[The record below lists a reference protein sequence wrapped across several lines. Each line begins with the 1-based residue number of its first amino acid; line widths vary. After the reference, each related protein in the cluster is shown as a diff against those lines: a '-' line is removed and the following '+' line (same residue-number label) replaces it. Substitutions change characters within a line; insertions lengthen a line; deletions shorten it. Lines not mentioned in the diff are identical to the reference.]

1 MEENL
6 INAFFVADVVRHGT
20 LFVWQFLD
28 NQIEHI
34 EHASYHLYLVDML
47 MAHDVAYEMEDIENA
62 LVFVGG
68 KAEAICMAYK
78 LLVHH
83 LYRNFRKERQIRF
96 YADKLNVST
105 VYLSRLVKEISG
117 TTVNDHATSL
127 VYKEI
132 CNLLTHSDM
141 TIGEI
146 ADYLNFSDQSALSKF
161 HSLRPALLAH

>member
-47 MAHDVAYEMEDIENA
+47 MAHDVADEMEDIENA

-68 KAEAICMAYK
+68 KAEDHDDGGSEGDI
-78 LLVHH
+78 
-83 LYRNFRKERQIRF
+83 EI
-96 YADKLNVST
+96 DESE
-105 VYLSRLVKEISG
+105 VY
-117 TTVNDHATSL
+117 
-127 VYKEI
+127 
-132 CNLLTHSDM
+132 
-141 TIGEI
+141 
-146 ADYLNFSDQSALSKF
+146 
-161 HSLRPALLAH
+161 